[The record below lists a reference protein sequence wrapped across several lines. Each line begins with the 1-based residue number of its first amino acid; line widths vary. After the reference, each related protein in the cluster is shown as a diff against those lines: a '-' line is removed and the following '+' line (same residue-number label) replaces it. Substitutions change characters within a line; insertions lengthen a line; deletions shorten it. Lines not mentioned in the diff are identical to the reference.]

1 MTAVVNVQ
9 SNRFANAENI
19 SQFLLIPIGFAY
31 NDNDDNYEDDDD
43 NDDQKEE
50 QLR

>member
-1 MTAVVNVQ
+1 MTAVVSVQ
-9 SNRFANAENI
+9 SNGFANAENI

-31 NDNDDNYEDDDD
+31 NENDDNDEDDND